1 MKNKKETK
9 DMKQYLT
16 QNAYYEIK
24 KIQNNENY
32 KKKEKNKMKIFEIKI
47 RTKCLFL
54 KFYLFFPN
62 IFEKIKK
69 LKNKKEDKYKSF
81 SPFPSTV
88 SRIGECQGTNNWI
101 D

>member
-1 MKNKKETK
+1 
-9 DMKQYLT
+9 MKQYLT

-24 KIQNNENY
+24 KIQNNESY
-32 KKKEKNKMKIFEIKI
+32 KKK
-47 RTKCLFL
+47 RT
-54 KFYLFFPN
+54 N

-88 SRIGECQGTNNWI
+88 SRIGECHGTNNWI